1 MVKNNLAT
9 APAPH
14 LHSPLSTP
22 KIMAI
27 TLLSL
32 LPAVLVSIYFFGTGL
47 LWQFLIS
54 AVTAFLCQLL
64 VGFLRHRS
72 LYKSIGDLSYL
83 VTAIIL
89 ALTLP
94 PLLPFFLT
102 IIVTAFAILIV
113 KECFGGLGMNI
124 FNPAMAGFIFLLI
137 SAPAFVFNTHIA
149 PAPKAYTIASLGETY
164 EVIFNNESP
173 IKIQDDISKL
183 NHHTDK
189 ISENIAGKTS
199 VDAGRPL
206 NNTDS
211 AAKKASENVDT
222 ASNAITDKHSENASA
237 KASDKSVNTA
247 SDDITDKHSENTS
260 AKASDK
266 KVDVTSGASVDST
279 SGATWLE
286 SSKTARKSGQLK
298 EKPQIN
304 YINGNESGYLYL
316 SLSYVLG
323 GLILLAFKIIF
334 LRMVVSFF
342 VALSC
347 FVLLGQWLFPDLV
360 LALDEQ
366 ILLGGTMIGAFYII
380 TDPVTNAG
388 TARGRIVF
396 AILCAFLIVLIRA
409 FGSYSDSVAFAVL
422 LSNAAAPLIDVLTHR
437 RAYGYNYRKRSL

>member
-1 MVKNNLAT
+1 MIKNNLAT

-14 LHSPLSTP
+14 LHSPLSTQ

-32 LPAVLVSIYFFGTGL
+32 VPAILVSIYFFGTGL

-72 LYKSIGDLSYL
+72 LYKAVGDLSYL
-83 VTAIIL
+83 VTAMLL

-137 SAPAFVFNTHIA
+137 SAPAFVFNTYIA
-149 PAPKAYTIASLGETY
+149 PAPEAYTAASLGKTY
-164 EVIFNNESP
+164 AVIFNHKNP
-173 IKIQDDISKL
+173 IEIQDEISKL

-189 ISENIAGKTS
+189 ISTDIA
-199 VDAGRPL
+199 
-206 NNTDS
+206 DS
-211 AAKKASENVDT
+211 SSKKASGLTSGATVDG
-222 ASNAITDKHSENASA
+222 
-237 KASDKSVNTA
+237 
-247 SDDITDKHSENTS
+247 
-260 AKASDK
+260 
-266 KVDVTSGASVDST
+266 TSGASVDST

-286 SSKTARKSGQLK
+286 KSKTARKSGQVQD
-298 EKPQIN
+298 KPQIN
-304 YINGNESGYLYL
+304 YLNGNELGYLYL
-316 SLSYVLG
+316 SLAYALG
-323 GLILLAFKIIF
+323 GIVLLAFKIIF
-334 LRMVVSFF
+334 LRMVISFF
-342 VALSC
+342 IAISC
-347 FVLLGQWLFPDLV
+347 FTLLGQLIFPDLV

-366 ILLGGTMIGAFYII
+366 LILGGTMLGAFYII

-396 AILCAFLIVLIRA
+396 AILCAFLIVLIRT
-409 FGSYSDSVAFAVL
+409 FGSYSDAVAFSVL
-422 LSNAAAPLIDVLTHR
+422 LANASAPLIDVLTHR
-437 RAYGYNYRKRSL
+437 RAYGYNFRKGGL

>member
-189 ISENIAGKTS
+189 ISENIAEKTS

-222 ASNAITDKHSENASA
+222 ASNA
-237 KASDKSVNTA
+237 
-247 SDDITDKHSENTS
+247 ITDKHSENTS

-298 EKPQIN
+298 ENPQIN